1 MESMGS
7 QKIDKETE
15 RMEEVKESEIE
26 KAESPEISEIQHLKV
41 ESPKLEKAEA
51 KAKDA
56 EAGPKS
62 WQMPAPA
69 DVDDVGSSEM
79 TC

>member
-1 MESMGS
+1 MEP
-7 QKIDKETE
+7 KKTDKE
-15 RMEEVKESEIE
+15 MEEVRESE
-26 KAESPEISEIQHLKV
+26 AESPEISEIPKIQVQHLEV

-51 KAKDA
+51 EAKDA
-56 EAGPKS
+56 EAGPKP

-79 TC
+79 TS